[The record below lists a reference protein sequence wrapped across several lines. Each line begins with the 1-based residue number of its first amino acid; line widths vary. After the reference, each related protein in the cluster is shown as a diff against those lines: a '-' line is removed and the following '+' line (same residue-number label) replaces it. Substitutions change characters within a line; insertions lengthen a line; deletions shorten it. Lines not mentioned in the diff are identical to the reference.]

1 MTISDEMLMAFA
13 DGELDAAAAAA
24 VEAALHAD
32 PRLAGRVAEHQAL
45 RARVQAAFSE
55 ELEEPVPRRL
65 IDTATR
71 AVPATVDAPKILP
84 IDAARMRRERS
95 RWRVPL
101 PLAMAASL
109 AFGLTIGFL
118 AWHSPV
124 PLLGE
129 NAQGALVADGGLA
142 RALSDQLAGP
152 GGAGGVDIGLSF
164 LSKSGGY
171 CRTFQIAKA
180 LAPAGLACRSG
191 KDWRIDV
198 LTQSSTGPGAQ
209 TGYRM
214 AGSSLPPA
222 VLTAVQSR
230 IVDQPLDRAGE
241 IAARRRAWRAPAR

>member
-1 MTISDEMLMAFA
+1 MTISDETLMAFA

-24 VEAALHAD
+24 VEAALHDD
-32 PRLAGRVAEHQAL
+32 PRLAAQLAEHRAL
-45 RARVQAAFSE
+45 RARVQGAFAE
-55 ELEEPVPRRL
+55 ELDEPVPRRL
-65 IDTATR
+65 IDTAMR
-71 AVPATVDAPKILP
+71 AVPAAVDPPQVVSIHTAPK
-84 IDAARMRRERS
+84 RREHS
-95 RWRVPL
+95 WRRALL
-101 PLAMAASL
+101 PFAMAASL

-129 NAQGALVADGGLA
+129 NGQGALIADGALS

-152 GGAGGVDIGLSF
+152 GAAGGVDIGLSF
-164 LSKSGGY
+164 LSKSGRY

-191 KDWRIDV
+191 SDWRIDV
-198 LTQSSTGPGAQ
+198 LTPSTEGQGAQ
-209 TGYRM
+209 GAYRM

-222 VLTAVQSR
+222 VLAAIESR

-241 IAARRRAWRAPAR
+241 VAARRRAWRPPAR